1 MSNRKAT
8 FFYGF
13 LIALAS
19 VAAGMV
25 LASRLDF
32 TPSSFA
38 RTVNV
43 PETNSAPLDGPI
55 DAATFR
61 NIAHDQNPVVVS
73 IRTRSPRRGR
83 GVGTGSDMLEEFF
96 QRQQPRGGQ
105 RAPYRPQDLPDL
117 QGAGSG
123 FIIDKAGYVLTN
135 SHVVEDATS
144 IEVFLHNMDESEAG
158 LPAKVVGRDKLT
170 DSALLQ
176 ITNLPSA
183 PLSEAKFGDSAQIQP
198 GDWVMAIG
206 NPFGFT
212 NTVTVGVVSAVG
224 RTDPQLRPVDGRDLE
239 MIQTDAAINRGNSG
253 GPLLNVR
260 GEVVGINTAIISDQ
274 TGGNIGIGFA
284 VPINTVREVLPG
296 LRTGKVIR
304 GRIGVN
310 VASAPM
316 SEADAKEYGLSKPG
330 AIVTNVA
337 KGGPAEDAG
346 MKPDDIIIAFGGKP
360 VRRSEE
366 LIALVTRT
374 TPGTTVPVTVV
385 RSGKEMTLNVK
396 VEELDLAAE
405 AGQQEEPV
413 EVASP
418 DEPVETGIG
427 VSVEPITPT
436 VMRQLRVPE
445 GRGGAVVAEVSPRSS
460 ALGALTSGDVILGIN
475 GTAVSS
481 VNDVKTRLER
491 ASTGTLIRIL
501 VWRQG
506 TEQVAMFRKR

>member
-43 PETNSAPLDGPI
+43 PAINSDPLDGPI

-73 IRTRSPRRGR
+73 IRTRSPRRAR
-83 GVGTGSDMLEEFF
+83 GMGTGGMLEEFF
-96 QRQQPRGGQ
+96 QQQQPRGG
-105 RAPYRPQDLPDL
+105 RPQPQELPDL

-176 ITNLPSA
+176 ITQLPSTA
-183 PLSEAKFGDSAQIQP
+183 LSEAKFGDSAQIQP

-316 SEADAKEYGLSKPG
+316 SEADAKEYGLSRPG

-385 RSGKEMTLNVK
+385 RGGKEMTLNVK

-405 AGQQEEPV
+405 AGQSEDPIE
-413 EVASP
+413 ASSP
-418 DEPVETGIG
+418 DAPVETGIG

-436 VMRQLRVPE
+436 IMRQLRVPE
-445 GRGGAVVAEVSPRSS
+445 GRGGAVVAEVSPRSAAFQS
-460 ALGALTSGDVILGIN
+460 LLPGDIILSIN
-475 GTAVSS
+475 GAPVSS
-481 VNDVKTRLER
+481 VADVKARLER
-491 ASTGTLIRIL
+491 ARTGTLTRIL

>member
-43 PETNSAPLDGPI
+43 PEINSAPLDGPI

-73 IRTRSPRRGR
+73 IRTRSPRRAR
-83 GVGTGSDMLEEFF
+83 GMGTGGMLEEFF
-96 QRQQPRGGQ
+96 QQQQPRGG
-105 RAPYRPQDLPDL
+105 RPQPQELPDL

-123 FIIDKAGYVLTN
+123 FIIDKAGFVLTN

-176 ITNLPSA
+176 ITALPSTA
-183 PLSEAKFGDSAQIQP
+183 LSEAKFGDSAQIQP

-360 VRRSEE
+360 VRRS
-366 LIALVTRT
+366 
-374 TPGTTVPVTVV
+374 
-385 RSGKEMTLNVK
+385 
-396 VEELDLAAE
+396 
-405 AGQQEEPV
+405 
-413 EVASP
+413 
-418 DEPVETGIG
+418 
-427 VSVEPITPT
+427 
-436 VMRQLRVPE
+436 
-445 GRGGAVVAEVSPRSS
+445 
-460 ALGALTSGDVILGIN
+460 
-475 GTAVSS
+475 
-481 VNDVKTRLER
+481 
-491 ASTGTLIRIL
+491 
-501 VWRQG
+501 
-506 TEQVAMFRKR
+506 

>member
-43 PETNSAPLDGPI
+43 PAINSAPLDGPI

-83 GVGTGSDMLEEFF
+83 GIGTGGGGMLEEFF
-96 QRQQPRGGQ
+96 QQQNPRGG
-105 RAPYRPQDLPDL
+105 RPQELPDL

-135 SHVVEDATS
+135 NHVVEDATS
-144 IEVFLHNMDESEAG
+144 IEVFLNDMEDSEAG
-158 LPAKVVGRDKLT
+158 LPAKLVGRDKLT

-176 ITNLPSA
+176 ITSLPNH
-183 PLSEAKFGDSAQIQP
+183 PLSEAKFGDSDQMAP

-206 NPFGFT
+206 NPFGFS

-224 RTDPQLRPVDGRDLE
+224 RVDLQLRPVSGRDLA

-274 TGGNIGIGFA
+274 AGGNIGIGFA

-296 LRTGKVIR
+296 LRIGKVIR

-310 VASAPM
+310 ISPTPI
-316 SEADAKEYGLSKPG
+316 SEADAKEYGLSKAGG
-330 AIVTNVA
+330 ALITTVA
-337 KGGPAEDAG
+337 KGGPADAAG
-346 MKPDDIIIAFGGKP
+346 MKADDIVLAFGGKP
-360 VRRSEE
+360 VKRSED
-366 LIALVTRT
+366 LINMVTRT
-374 TPGTTVPVTVV
+374 TPGTTVPMTVS
-385 RSGKEMTLNVK
+385 RAGKEMTLNVK
-396 VEELDLAAE
+396 IEELDLAAE

-413 EVASP
+413 ETSSNP

-427 VSVEPITPT
+427 VSVEPLTPT
-436 VMRQLRVPE
+436 VTRQLRVPE
-445 GRGGAVVAEVSPRSS
+445 GRGGAVVAEVSPRSE
-460 ALGALTSGDVILGIN
+460 ALQSLFPGDVILAVN
-475 GTAVSS
+475 GQPVAN
-481 VNDVKTRLER
+481 VNDVKTRFER
-491 ASTGTLIRIL
+491 ARTGTVIRIL
-501 VWRQG
+501 VWRQNS
-506 TEQVAMFRKR
+506 EQVTIFRKR

>member
-8 FFYGF
+8 FFYAF
-13 LIALAS
+13 LLS
-19 VAAGMV
+19 VACMAAGMV
-25 LASRLDF
+25 IASRLDF

-73 IRTRSPRRGR
+73 IRTRSPRRAR
-83 GVGTGSDMLEEFF
+83 GIGTGGDMLEEFF
-96 QRQQPRGGQ
+96 QQQQPRGQ
-105 RAPYRPQDLPDL
+105 RGPRRPQELPDL

-123 FIIDKAGYVLTN
+123 FIIDKAGYILTN
-135 SHVVEDATS
+135 NHVVEDATA
-144 IEVFLHNMDESEAG
+144 IEVFLYNMDETEAG

-176 ITNLPSA
+176 ITQMPNA

-206 NPFGFT
+206 NPFGFS

-224 RTDPQLRPVDGRDLE
+224 RTDSQLQPVPQRDLE

-274 TGGNIGIGFA
+274 AGGNIGIGFA

-310 VASAPM
+310 ISSVPM
-316 SEADAKEYGLSKPG
+316 SAADAKAWGLDKPG
-330 AIVTNVA
+330 GAVITTVA
-337 KGGPAEDAG
+337 PGGPAAAGG
-346 MKPDDIIIAFGGKP
+346 MKPDDIVVSFGGKP
-360 VRRSEE
+360 VRRSED

-385 RSGKEMTLNVK
+385 RAGKEMTLNIK

-405 AGQQEEPV
+405 AGQSEEPV
-413 EVASP
+413 EVSTP
-418 DEPVETGIG
+418 DAPIETGIG

-436 VMRQLRVPE
+436 VSRQLRVPE
-445 GRGGAVVAEVSPRSS
+445 GRGGAVVAEVSPRSDAS
-460 ALGALTSGDVILGIN
+460 GALTSGDVILGIN
-475 GTAVSS
+475 GAPVSS
-481 VNDVKTRLER
+481 VNDVKSRLER
-491 ASTGTLIRIL
+491 ASTGTLVRVL

-506 TEQVAMFRKR
+506 SEQVTMFRKR

>member
-43 PETNSAPLDGPI
+43 PATNSAPLDGPI

-83 GVGTGSDMLEEFF
+83 AGGGGMLEEFF
-96 QRQQPRGGQ
+96 QQQQNPRGG
-105 RAPYRPQDLPDL
+105 RPQELPDL

-135 SHVVEDATS
+135 NHVVEDATS
-144 IEVFLHNMDESEAG
+144 IEIFLSDMEESEAG
-158 LPAKVVGRDKLT
+158 LPAKLVGRDKLT

-176 ITNLPSA
+176 ITSLPSR
-183 PLSEAKFGDSAQIQP
+183 PLSEAKFGDSAQIAP

-206 NPFGFT
+206 NPFGFS

-224 RTDPQLRPVDGRDLE
+224 RVDLSLRPVSGRDLA

-274 TGGNIGIGFA
+274 AGGNIGIGFA

-310 VASAPM
+310 ISPTPI

-330 AIVTNVA
+330 GALITTVA
-337 KGGPAEDAG
+337 KGGPAATAG
-346 MKPDDIIIAFGGKP
+346 MKADDIVLAFGGKP
-360 VRRSEE
+360 VKRSED
-366 LIALVTRT
+366 LINLVTRT
-374 TPGTTVPVTVV
+374 VPGTSVPVTVS
-385 RSGKEMTLNVK
+385 RAGKELTLNVK
-396 VEELDLAAE
+396 VEELDLATE
-405 AGQQEEPV
+405 AGQPEEPI
-413 EVASP
+413 ETSSNP

-436 VMRQLRVPE
+436 VTRQLRVPE
-445 GRGGAVVAEVSPRSS
+445 GRGGAVVAEVSPRSE
-460 ALGALTSGDVILGIN
+460 ALQALFPGDVILAVN
-475 GTAVSS
+475 GQPVSN
-481 VNDVKTRLER
+481 VNDVKARFER
-491 ASTGTLIRIL
+491 ARTGTVIRIL
-501 VWRQG
+501 VWRQNS
-506 TEQVAMFRKR
+506 EQVTIFRKR

>member
-43 PETNSAPLDGPI
+43 PEINSAPLDGPI

-73 IRTRSPRRGR
+73 IRTRSPRRAR
-83 GVGTGSDMLEEFF
+83 GMGTGGMLEEFF
-96 QRQQPRGGQ
+96 QQQQPRGG
-105 RAPYRPQDLPDL
+105 RPQPQELPDL

-176 ITNLPSA
+176 ITQLPSTA
-183 PLSEAKFGDSAQIQP
+183 LSEAKFGDSAQIQP

-310 VASAPM
+310 ISSVPM
-316 SEADAKEYGLSKPG
+316 SAADAKEWGLSKPG
-330 AIVTNVA
+330 GALITTVA
-337 KGGPAEDAG
+337 PGGPAAAGG
-346 MKPDDIIIAFGGKP
+346 MKLEDIVISFGGKP
-360 VRRSEE
+360 VRRSED

-374 TPGTTVPVTVV
+374 TPGTTVRVTVV
-385 RSGKEMTLNVK
+385 RAGKEVTLNIK

-413 EVASP
+413 EVSSP

-475 GTAVSS
+475 GAAVSS
-481 VNDVKTRLER
+481 VNDVKSRLER

-506 TEQVAMFRKR
+506 AEQVAMFRKR

>member
-43 PETNSAPLDGPI
+43 PALNSAPLDGPI

-83 GVGTGSDMLEEFF
+83 GIGTGNDMLEEFF
-96 QRQQPRGGQ
+96 QQQQPRGGQ
-105 RAPYRPQDLPDL
+105 RAPYRQQELPDL

-144 IEVFLHNMDESEAG
+144 IEVFLYNMDESEAG

-176 ITNLPSA
+176 ITRA
-183 PLSEAKFGDSAQIQP
+183 AEQRALSEAKFGDSPQIQP

-206 NPFGFT
+206 NPFGFS

-224 RTDPQLRPVDGRDLE
+224 RTDPQLRPVHGRDLE

-253 GPLLNVR
+253 GPLLNMR
-260 GEVVGINTAIISDQ
+260 GEVVGINTAIISRPDGRQ
-274 TGGNIGIGFA
+274 HRDRLRGAHQHRAGSPARVALRQGDSW
-284 VPINTVREVLPG
+284 PDWRE
-296 LRTGKVIR
+296 RQQRSDER
-304 GRIGVN
+304 GRCQGVGP
-310 VASAPM
+310 VKAWRCAHHQRRAGWSR
-316 SEADAKEYGLSKPG
+316 
-330 AIVTNVA
+330 
-337 KGGPAEDAG
+337 GG
-346 MKPDDIIIAFGGKP
+346 
-360 VRRSEE
+360 RRH
-366 LIALVTRT
+366 
-374 TPGTTVPVTVV
+374 
-385 RSGKEMTLNVK
+385 
-396 VEELDLAAE
+396 E
-405 AGQQEEPV
+405 AG
-413 EVASP
+413 
-418 DEPVETGIG
+418 
-427 VSVEPITPT
+427 
-436 VMRQLRVPE
+436 RHRYCL
-445 GRGGAVVAEVSPRSS
+445 
-460 ALGALTSGDVILGIN
+460 
-475 GTAVSS
+475 
-481 VNDVKTRLER
+481 
-491 ASTGTLIRIL
+491 
-501 VWRQG
+501 WRKACAPQ
-506 TEQVAMFRKR
+506 

>member
-25 LASRLDF
+25 LASRFEF

-73 IRTRSPRRGR
+73 IRTTSPRRGR
-83 GVGTGSDMLEEFF
+83 GVGTGGMLEEFF
-96 QRQQPRGGQ
+96 GQQPRGG
-105 RAPYRPQDLPDL
+105 RPRELPDL

-123 FIIDKAGYVLTN
+123 FIIDKTGYVLTN

-144 IEVFLHNMDESEAG
+144 IEVFLYNMDESEAG

-176 ITNLPSA
+176 ITQMPSA
-183 PLSEAKFGDSAQIQP
+183 PLSEAKFGDSQQIKP

-224 RTDPQLRPVDGRDLE
+224 RTDPQLRPVQGRDLE

-284 VPINTVREVLPG
+284 VPINLVKEVLPG
-296 LRTGKVIR
+296 LRNGKVIR
-304 GRIGVN
+304 GRIGVSVSPVVIN
-310 VASAPM
+310 ES
-316 SEADAKEYGLSKPG
+316 DAKEYGLSKAGG
-330 AIVTNVA
+330 AIITDVT
-337 KGGPAEDAG
+337 KGGPADKAG
-346 MKPDDIIIAFGGKP
+346 MRPDDIVLAYNNKP
-360 VRRSEE
+360 IRRSED
-366 LIALVTRT
+366 LIGMVTRT
-374 TPGTTVPVTVV
+374 TPGTTVPVTVA
-385 RSGKEMTLNVK
+385 RNGKEQTLNIK
-396 VEELDLAAE
+396 VEELDLATE
-405 AGQQEEPV
+405 AGEAPEPV
-413 EVASP
+413 EETSA
-418 DEPVETGIG
+418 DEPTETGIG

-436 VMRQLRVPE
+436 VTRQLRVPE

-460 ALGALTSGDVILGIN
+460 AANILVPGDVILAVN
-475 GTAVSS
+475 GAPVAS
-481 VNDVKTRLER
+481 VADVKARFER
-491 ASTGTLIRIL
+491 ARVGTFIRVL
-501 VWRQG
+501 VWRGG
-506 TEQVAMFRKR
+506 TEQVALVRKR

>member
-43 PETNSAPLDGPI
+43 PEMNSAPLDGPI

-73 IRTRSPRRGR
+73 IRTRSPRRAR
-83 GVGTGSDMLEEFF
+83 GIGTGGMLEEFF
-96 QRQQPRGGQ
+96 QQQQPRGG
-105 RAPYRPQDLPDL
+105 RPQPQELPDL

-158 LPAKVVGRDKLT
+158 LTAKVVGRDQLT

-176 ITNLPSA
+176 ITQMPST

-316 SEADAKEYGLSKPG
+316 SEADAKEYGLSRPG

-346 MKPDDIIIAFGGKP
+346 MKPNDVIIAFGGKP

-385 RSGKEMTLNVK
+385 RGVKEMTLNVK

-405 AGQQEEPV
+405 AGQSAEPV
-413 EVASP
+413 EASSP
-418 DEPVETGIG
+418 DAPVETGIG

-445 GRGGAVVAEVSPRSS
+445 GRGGAVVSEVSPRSAAFQS
-460 ALGALTSGDVILGIN
+460 LLPGDIILSIN
-475 GTAVSS
+475 GAPVSS
-481 VNDVKTRLER
+481 VADVKTRLER
-491 ASTGTLIRIL
+491 ARTGTLTRVL

>member
-8 FFYGF
+8 FVYGF

-43 PETNSAPLDGPI
+43 PAINSAPLDGPI

-83 GVGTGSDMLEEFF
+83 GIGTGGGMLEEFF
-96 QRQQPRGGQ
+96 QQQNPRGG
-105 RAPYRPQDLPDL
+105 RPQELPDL

-123 FIIDKAGYVLTN
+123 FIIDKAGFVLTN
-135 SHVVEDATS
+135 NHVVEDATS
-144 IEVFLHNMDESEAG
+144 IEVFLHNMNEAEAG
-158 LPAKVVGRDKLT
+158 LPAKLVGRDKLT

-176 ITNLPSA
+176 ITSLPSA

-206 NPFGFT
+206 NPFGFS

-224 RTDPQLRPVDGRDLE
+224 RTDAQLRPVPQRDLE

-274 TGGNIGIGFA
+274 AGGNIGIGFA
-284 VPINTVREVLPG
+284 VPINLVREVLPG

-304 GRIGVN
+304 GRIGVQ
-310 VASAPM
+310 VSGVPM
-316 SEADAKEYGLSKPG
+316 SEADAREYGLSKPG
-330 AIVTNVA
+330 GAVITNVT
-337 KGGPAEDAG
+337 KGGPAAAAG
-346 MKPDDIIIAFGGKP
+346 MKPDDIVLSFAGKP
-360 VRRSEE
+360 VKRSDD
-366 LIALVTRT
+366 LINLVTRT
-374 TPGTTVPVTVV
+374 TPGTTVPVTVS
-385 RSGKEMTLNVK
+385 RAGKELTLNIK

-405 AGQQEEPV
+405 AGQQEEPI
-413 EVASP
+413 ETGSNP
-418 DEPVETGIG
+418 EEPVETGIG

-436 VMRQLRVPE
+436 VSRQLRVPE
-445 GRGGAVVAEVSPRSS
+445 NRGGAVVAEISPRSE
-460 ALGALTSGDVILGIN
+460 ALQALFPGDVILAIN
-475 GTAVSS
+475 GQPVAN
-481 VNDVKTRLER
+481 VNDVKARFER
-491 ASTGTLIRIL
+491 ARTGTVIRIL

-506 TEQVAMFRKR
+506 SEQVAMVRKR